1 MKLAD
6 FGKFLA
12 AHDGSQFFCRN
23 TDPDTSHEAAAQI
36 PATELESIVLDV
48 IKTFPDGCISD
59 DVVYFL
65 PTSGVQTITPRYA
78 ALLRKGHIV
87 DTGER
92 RRAASGRSQRVMKA
106 V

>member
-1 MKLAD
+1 MKVAE
-6 FGKFLA
+6 FGKFLTD
-12 AHDGSQFFCRN
+12 HDGSQFFRRN

-36 PATELESIVLDV
+36 PATELEALILEA

-59 DVVYFL
+59 DVQMYL
-65 PTSGVQTITPRYA
+65 HHLRSNTITPRFT
-78 ALLRKGHIV
+78 ALIRKGYIV

-92 RRAASGRSQRVMKA
+92 RRALSGRSQRVMKA